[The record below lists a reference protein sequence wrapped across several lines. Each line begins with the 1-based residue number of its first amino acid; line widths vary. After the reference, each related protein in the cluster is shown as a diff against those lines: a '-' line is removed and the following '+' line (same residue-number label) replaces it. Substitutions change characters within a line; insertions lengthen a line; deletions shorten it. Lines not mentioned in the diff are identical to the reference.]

1 MSYAIEL
8 IWPAAPLGA
17 VALLMVPF
25 VGAML
30 VVAVV
35 LLVAVAILVAL
46 VGAIVAMLFLVA
58 RAVRRRR
65 RRRRRSGRALPAYT
79 AQAKVRKLTAAGEQT
94 VVPEAPAAPV
104 R

>member
-30 VVAVV
+30 VVVVV

-46 VGAIVAMLFLVA
+46 VGAIVAMPFLVA
-58 RAVRRRR
+58 RAV

-79 AQAKVRKLTAAGEQT
+79 AQAKVRKASLLTAAGEQT

>member
-65 RRRRRSGRALPAYT
+65 RRRSGRALPAYT